1 MCLSY
6 TAKCLGRLPKRDAL
20 NNHSDKLK
28 KREREEKRRNSR
40 FYNDVIKP
48 IRK

>member
-6 TAKCLGRLPKRDAL
+6 TAKYLGRLPKRDAL

-28 KREREEKRRNSR
+28 KERERKKGETHD
-40 FYNDVIKP
+40 FTMT
-48 IRK
+48 

>member
-28 KREREEKRRNSR
+28 KRERGKNEKLTI
-40 FYNDVIKP
+40 YNDVIKP